1 MGSKHLT
8 YTERLLI
15 EKLYPEQSVRYIAEL
30 LGRHVTTIYDE
41 LKKGAYQH
49 RNSDWSETR
58 KYSARIGQ
66 DYHDYQQ
73 TAKGIFEKAT
83 IEMIETYR
91 SVIVDGQRT
100 VRAAAG
106 EIKRAG
112 KPCVSYT
119 TLYRYVKNGYIDGV
133 TLMDIKPSK
142 RKYRKT
148 AKRAPAGV
156 SIEKRPEEINR
167 RKTFGHWEMDCVIG
181 RAKGKDETMLVLSE
195 RLTRFEIVWK
205 MQTKHASSVVKS
217 LKLITKKFGKIFKT
231 ITVDNGSEFADY
243 HGIKRYTGE
252 VYYCH
257 PYTSCE
263 RGTNENINR
272 MIRWRYPKGTS
283 FKKITNKACQELA
296 DWINNYP
303 RSIFGFGTAQE
314 EFNKYV
320 KDKVIIRDS

>member
-8 YTERLLI
+8 YTERLVI
-15 EKLYPEQSVRYIAEL
+15 EKLYPERPVRYIAEL

-66 DYHDYQQ
+66 DYHDWQQ
-73 TAKGIFEKAT
+73 TAKGVFEKAT
-83 IEMIETYR
+83 REMLETYR
-91 SVIVDGQRT
+91 SVIVDSRRT

-106 EIKRAG
+106 ELKRAG

-119 TLYRYVKNGYIDGV
+119 TLYRYVQKGYIDGV
-133 TLMDIKPSK
+133 TLKTVDR
-142 RKYRKT
+142 RKKTYRKT
-148 AKRAPAGV
+148 AKRAPAGM

-167 RKTFGHWEMDCVIG
+167 RESFGHWEMDCVIG

-205 MQTKHASSVVKS
+205 MQSKHARSVVSALKS
-217 LKLITKKFGKIFKT
+217 ITRKYGKIFKT

-243 HGIKRYTGE
+243 AGIKRYTGE

-283 FKKITNKACQELA
+283 FKRITNKDCQELA

-303 RSIFGFGTAQE
+303 RVTLFGGGTAQE
-314 EFNKYV
+314 EFSKYV
-320 KDKVIIRDS
+320 KNKSLPE